1 MLVDL
6 LVLTGIKKRTEKAD
20 KSPVNINVKE
30 EAHEPTI
37 VSSSYATNAP

>member
-6 LVLTGIKKRTEKAD
+6 LVLTGIKKRTEKAN
-20 KSPVNINVKE
+20 KSPVNIYVK

-37 VSSSYATNAP
+37 VTFSYVTNAP

>member
-6 LVLTGIKKRTEKAD
+6 LVLTGIKKMTEKAE

-37 VSSSYATNAP
+37 VTSSYATNAP